1 MHELSIALS
10 MIEGVLEE
18 VKRQGDVH
26 VEAVHLKLG
35 VFSGVD
41 KNALEFS
48 YGVACEGTP
57 LQGTR
62 LIIEEVPIQMLCRT
76 CGVERTV
83 PSAQQ
88 LCCPD
93 CQTPADELLHGQE
106 LEITALEVSV

>member
-26 VEAVHLKLG
+26 VEAVHIKLG

-48 YGVACEGTP
+48 YGVACEGTL
-57 LQGTR
+57 LQGSH
-62 LIIEEVPIQMLCRT
+62 LIIEEVPILMHCPT
-76 CGVERTV
+76 CGDERTV
-83 PSAQQ
+83 PSLRQ

-93 CQTPADELLHGQE
+93 CQTPADEILRGQE